1 MKKIIATGI
10 VVLGLSVGSLSA
22 QSCCQAKAQK
32 SCSTEQA
39 KSCGSEAKSEASAE
53 KKDGEVKVVATEA
66 KKSAARKTKAVAEVK
81 K

>member
-22 QSCCQAKAQK
+22 QSCCQAKANK
-32 SCSTEQA
+32 GCSTAQA
-39 KSCGSEAKSEASAE
+39 SSCGSEQKAEAKTD

-66 KKSAARKTKAVAEVK
+66 KKSVARKTKAVAEIK